1 MAKRKFKTEVNQL
14 LNLMIN
20 SLYSNKEIFLREL
33 ISNASDALDKL
44 NYLALTKDEYK
55 KLTYTPKIEI
65 TLDKEAKTLTI
76 SDTGIGM
83 DENELENNLGTIARS
98 GTKGF
103 IEQLSGDAKKDSNLI
118 GQFGVGFYSAF
129 MVADKIEV
137 LTKKPLSDEAFT
149 WKSDANDYTIEKA
162 EKAEKADFGTQITLY
177 LKDDEFLDS
186 YRLENIIKKYSN
198 HIPYPIFLQKEKYV
212 ASQKEGEEGHYETE
226 ISQVNKANALWRLP
240 KSNLKEQDY
249 FDFYKQI
256 SHDSSDPLLYIHT
269 KAEGVHEYTTL
280 FFAPSVQP
288 FDLFRVDYQSGVK
301 LYVKRVFITDDA
313 KELLPPYLRFVRGII
328 DIEDLPLNVSRE
340 ILQENRIMQT
350 VKAASVKKILGELEK
365 IKNSDKEKYAK
376 FYKLFGKVLKEG
388 LWGFSTEKDE
398 ILKLCLFK
406 SSKTGELIDLAEY
419 KKSMAAEQKEIYYI
433 SGGKAETLK
442 NSPLLEEFNA
452 KNIEVLICDDE
463 IDTIIMPMIGEFDK
477 TPIKSV
483 MDADFS
489 DDKGEISAQDLE
501 IAEKI
506 KENLKDKVKDVK
518 ISKRLKN
525 ALGVLVFDKN
535 DPNYAM
541 QAIYKQMGQE
551 NLPEVLP
558 ILEINKDHEI
568 IKKLTANQSEIAKIS
583 NIIFDLAKLSEG
595 QNIDDASEFAKNVSE
610 IIAKAI

>member
-137 LTKKPLSDEAFT
+137 LTKKPLSDEAFS
-149 WKSDANDYTIEKA
+149 WKSDANDYTI

-212 ASQKEGEEGHYETE
+212 ASQKESEEGHYESE

-280 FFAPSVQP
+280 FFVPSVQP

-406 SSKTGELIDLAEY
+406 SSKTGKLIDLSEY

-506 KENLKDKVKDVK
+506 KENLKDRVKDVK

-568 IKKLTANQSEIAKIS
+568 IKKLTANQSEITKIS

>member
-137 LTKKPLSDEAFT
+137 LTKKPLSDEAFS
-149 WKSDANDYTIEKA
+149 WKSDANDYTI

-198 HIPYPIFLQKEKYV
+198 HIPYPIFLQKEKYI

-280 FFAPSVQP
+280 FFVPSVQP

>member
-137 LTKKPLSDEAFT
+137 LTKKPLSDEAFS
-149 WKSDANDYTIEKA
+149 WKSDANDYTI

-280 FFAPSVQP
+280 FFVPSVQP

-313 KELLPPYLRFVRGII
+313 KDLLPPYLRFVRGII

-350 VKAASVKKILGELEK
+350 VKAASVKKILGDLEK

-463 IDTIIMPMIGEFDK
+463 IDTIVMPMIGEFDK

>member
-137 LTKKPLSDEAFT
+137 LTKKPLSDEAFS
-149 WKSDANDYTIEKA
+149 WKSDANDYTI

-212 ASQKEGEEGHYETE
+212 ASQKEGEEGHYESE

-280 FFAPSVQP
+280 FFVPSVQP

-406 SSKTGELIDLAEY
+406 SSKTGELIDLTEY
-419 KKSMAAEQKEIYYI
+419 KKSMVAEQKEIYYI

>member
-137 LTKKPLSDEAFT
+137 LTKKPLSDEAFS
-149 WKSDANDYTIEKA
+149 WKSDANDYTI

-212 ASQKEGEEGHYETE
+212 ASQKEGEEGHYESE

-240 KSNLKEQDY
+240 KNNLKEQDY

-280 FFAPSVQP
+280 FFVPSVQP

-501 IAEKI
+501 VAEKI

-568 IKKLTANQSEIAKIS
+568 IKKLIANQSEIAKIS

>member
-137 LTKKPLSDEAFT
+137 LTKKPLIDEAFS
-149 WKSDANDYTIEKA
+149 WKSDANDYTI

-212 ASQKEGEEGHYETE
+212 ASQKEGEEGHYESE

-280 FFAPSVQP
+280 FFVPSVQP

-483 MDADFS
+483 MDVDFS
-489 DDKGEISAQDLE
+489 DDKGEISAQDFE
-501 IAEKI
+501 IAKKI
-506 KENLKDKVKDVK
+506 KENLKDRVKDVK

>member
-137 LTKKPLSDEAFT
+137 LTKKPLSDEAFS
-149 WKSDANDYTIEKA
+149 WKSDANDYTI

-212 ASQKEGEEGHYETE
+212 ASQKEGEEGHYESE

-280 FFAPSVQP
+280 FFVPSVQP

-501 IAEKI
+501 VAEKI

>member
-137 LTKKPLSDEAFT
+137 LTKKPLSDEAFS
-149 WKSDANDYTIEKA
+149 WKSDANDYTI

-212 ASQKEGEEGHYETE
+212 ASQKESEEGHYESE

-280 FFAPSVQP
+280 FFVPSVQP

>member
-137 LTKKPLSDEAFT
+137 LTKKPLSDEAFS
-149 WKSDANDYTIEKA
+149 WKSDANDYTI

-280 FFAPSVQP
+280 FFVPSVQP

-483 MDADFS
+483 IDADFS

>member
-137 LTKKPLSDEAFT
+137 LTKKPLSDEAFS

-162 EKAEKADFGTQITLY
+162 KKADFGTQITLY

-212 ASQKEGEEGHYETE
+212 ASQKEGEEGHYESE

-269 KAEGVHEYTTL
+269 KAEGIHEYTTL
-280 FFAPSVQP
+280 FFVPSVQP

-340 ILQENRIMQT
+340 ILQENRIMKT

>member
-137 LTKKPLSDEAFT
+137 LTKKPLSDEAFS
-149 WKSDANDYTIEKA
+149 WKSDANDYTI

-212 ASQKEGEEGHYETE
+212 ASQKEGEEGHYESE

-280 FFAPSVQP
+280 FFVPSVQP

-328 DIEDLPLNVSRE
+328 DIEDLTLNVSRE

>member
-137 LTKKPLSDEAFT
+137 LTKKPLSDEAFS
-149 WKSDANDYTIEKA
+149 WKSDANDYTI

-212 ASQKEGEEGHYETE
+212 ASQKEGEEGHYESE

-280 FFAPSVQP
+280 FFVPSVQP

-477 TPIKSV
+477 IPIKSV

-506 KENLKDKVKDVK
+506 KENLKDRVKDVK

>member
-137 LTKKPLSDEAFT
+137 LTKKPLSDEAFS
-149 WKSDANDYTIEKA
+149 WKSDANDYTI

-212 ASQKEGEEGHYETE
+212 ASQKEGEEGHYESE

-280 FFAPSVQP
+280 FFIPSIQP

>member
-137 LTKKPLSDEAFT
+137 LTKKPLSDEAFS
-149 WKSDANDYTIEKA
+149 WKSDANDYTI

-212 ASQKEGEEGHYETE
+212 ASQKEGEEGHYESE

-280 FFAPSVQP
+280 FFVPSVQP

-463 IDTIIMPMIGEFDK
+463 IDTIIMPMISEFDK

-501 IAEKI
+501 MAEKI

>member
-137 LTKKPLSDEAFT
+137 LTKKPLSDEAFS
-149 WKSDANDYTIEKA
+149 WKSDANDYTI

-212 ASQKEGEEGHYETE
+212 ASQKEGEEGHYESE

-280 FFAPSVQP
+280 FFVPSVQP

-406 SSKTGELIDLAEY
+406 SSKTGEFIDLAEY

>member
-33 ISNASDALDKL
+33 ISNASDAIDKL

-65 TLDKEAKTLTI
+65 TLDKEAKILTI

-137 LTKKPLSDEAFT
+137 LTKKPLSDEAFS
-149 WKSDANDYTIEKA
+149 WKSDANDYTI

-212 ASQKEGEEGHYETE
+212 ASQKEGEEGHYESE

-280 FFAPSVQP
+280 FFVPSVQP

-506 KENLKDKVKDVK
+506 KENLKDRVKDVK

>member
-65 TLDKEAKTLTI
+65 TLDKEAKTLMI

-137 LTKKPLSDEAFT
+137 LTKKPLSDEAFS
-149 WKSDANDYTIEKA
+149 WKSDANDYTI

-280 FFAPSVQP
+280 FFVPSVQP

>member
-137 LTKKPLSDEAFT
+137 LTKKPLSDEAFS
-149 WKSDANDYTIEKA
+149 WKSDANDYTI

-212 ASQKEGEEGHYETE
+212 ASQKEGEEGHYESE

-280 FFAPSVQP
+280 FFVPSVQP

-501 IAEKI
+501 IAKKI

>member
-137 LTKKPLSDEAFT
+137 LTKKPLSDEAFS
-149 WKSDANDYTIEKA
+149 WKSDANDYTI

-212 ASQKEGEEGHYETE
+212 ASQKEGEEGHYESE

-280 FFAPSVQP
+280 FFVPSVQP

-568 IKKLTANQSEIAKIS
+568 IKKLIANQSEIAKIS

>member
-76 SDTGIGM
+76 NDTGIGM

-137 LTKKPLSDEAFT
+137 LTKKPLSDEAFS
-149 WKSDANDYTIEKA
+149 WKSDANDYTI

-212 ASQKEGEEGHYETE
+212 ASQKEGEEGHYESE

-280 FFAPSVQP
+280 FFVPSVQP

-406 SSKTGELIDLAEY
+406 SSKTGELIDLTEY
-419 KKSMAAEQKEIYYI
+419 KKSMVAEQKEIYYI

>member
-137 LTKKPLSDEAFT
+137 LTKKPLSDEAFS
-149 WKSDANDYTIEKA
+149 WKSDANDYTI

-212 ASQKEGEEGHYETE
+212 ASQKEGEEGHYESE

-280 FFAPSVQP
+280 FFVPSVQP

-489 DDKGEISAQDLE
+489 DDKGKISAQDLE

>member
-137 LTKKPLSDEAFT
+137 LTKKPLSDEAFS
-149 WKSDANDYTIEKA
+149 WKSDANDYTI

-212 ASQKEGEEGHYETE
+212 ASQKEGEEGHYESE

-280 FFAPSVQP
+280 FFVPSVQP

-463 IDTIIMPMIGEFDK
+463 IDTIIMPMISEFDK

-501 IAEKI
+501 MAEKI

-535 DPNYAM
+535 YPNYAM

>member
-137 LTKKPLSDEAFT
+137 LTKKPLSDEAFS
-149 WKSDANDYTIEKA
+149 WKSDANDYTI

-212 ASQKEGEEGHYETE
+212 ASQKEGEEGHYESE

-280 FFAPSVQP
+280 FFVPSVQP

-452 KNIEVLICDDE
+452 KNIEVLICDDK

-477 TPIKSV
+477 APIKSV
-483 MDADFS
+483 MDVDFS
-489 DDKGEISAQDLE
+489 DDKGEISAQDFE
-501 IAEKI
+501 IAKKI
-506 KENLKDKVKDVK
+506 KENLKDRVKDVK

>member
-137 LTKKPLSDEAFT
+137 LTKKPLSDEAFS

-162 EKAEKADFGTQITLY
+162 EKANFGTQITLY

-212 ASQKEGEEGHYETE
+212 ASQKEGEEGHYESE

-280 FFAPSVQP
+280 FFVPSVQP

>member
-137 LTKKPLSDEAFT
+137 LTKKPLSDEAFS
-149 WKSDANDYTIEKA
+149 WKSDASDYTI

-212 ASQKEGEEGHYETE
+212 ASQKEGEEGHYESE

-280 FFAPSVQP
+280 FFVPSVQP

-595 QNIDDASEFAKNVSE
+595 QNVDDASEFAKNVSE

>member
-65 TLDKEAKTLTI
+65 TIDKEAKTLTI

-137 LTKKPLSDEAFT
+137 LTKKPLSDEAFF
-149 WKSDANDYTIEKA
+149 WKSDANDYTI

-212 ASQKEGEEGHYETE
+212 ASQKEGEEGHYESE

-280 FFAPSVQP
+280 FFVPSVQP

-388 LWGFSTEKDE
+388 LWVFSTEKDE

-568 IKKLTANQSEIAKIS
+568 IKKLTVNQSEIAKIS

>member
-76 SDTGIGM
+76 NDTGIGM

-137 LTKKPLSDEAFT
+137 LTKKPLSDEAFS

-162 EKAEKADFGTQITLY
+162 KKADFGTQITLY

-212 ASQKEGEEGHYETE
+212 ASQKEGEEGHYESE

-269 KAEGVHEYTTL
+269 KAEGIHEYTTL
-280 FFAPSVQP
+280 FFVPSVQP

-340 ILQENRIMQT
+340 ILQENRIMKT

-501 IAEKI
+501 VAEKI

-568 IKKLTANQSEIAKIS
+568 IKKLIANQSEIAKIS

>member
-137 LTKKPLSDEAFT
+137 LTKKPLSDEAFS
-149 WKSDANDYTIEKA
+149 WKSDANDYTI

-212 ASQKEGEEGHYETE
+212 ASQKEGEEGHYESE

-280 FFAPSVQP
+280 FFVPSVQP

-483 MDADFS
+483 IDADFS

>member
-65 TLDKEAKTLTI
+65 TIDKEAKTLTI

-137 LTKKPLSDEAFT
+137 LTKKPLSDEAFS
-149 WKSDANDYTIEKA
+149 WKSDANDYTI

-212 ASQKEGEEGHYETE
+212 ASQKEGEEGHYESE

-280 FFAPSVQP
+280 FFVPSVQP

>member
-137 LTKKPLSDEAFT
+137 LTKKPLSDEAFS
-149 WKSDANDYTIEKA
+149 WKSDANDYTI

-212 ASQKEGEEGHYETE
+212 ASQKEGDEGHYESE

-280 FFAPSVQP
+280 FFVPSVQP

>member
-44 NYLALTKDEYK
+44 NYLALMKDEYK

-76 SDTGIGM
+76 NDTGIGM

-137 LTKKPLSDEAFT
+137 LTKKPLSDEAFS
-149 WKSDANDYTIEKA
+149 WKSDANDYTI

-212 ASQKEGEEGHYETE
+212 ASQKEGEEGHYESE

-280 FFAPSVQP
+280 FFVPSVQP

-452 KNIEVLICDDE
+452 KNIEVLICDDD

>member
-65 TLDKEAKTLTI
+65 TLDKEAKTLMI

-137 LTKKPLSDEAFT
+137 LTKKPLSDEAFS
-149 WKSDANDYTIEKA
+149 WKSDANDYTI

-212 ASQKEGEEGHYETE
+212 ASQKDGEEGHYESE

-280 FFAPSVQP
+280 FFVPSVQP

-406 SSKTGELIDLAEY
+406 SSKTGEFIDLAEY

-463 IDTIIMPMIGEFDK
+463 IDTIVMPMIGEFDK

>member
-65 TLDKEAKTLTI
+65 TLNKEAKTLTI

-137 LTKKPLSDEAFT
+137 LTKKPLSDEAFS
-149 WKSDANDYTIEKA
+149 WKSDANDYTI

-280 FFAPSVQP
+280 FFVPSVQP

-506 KENLKDKVKDVK
+506 KENLKDRVKDVK

>member
-137 LTKKPLSDEAFT
+137 LTKKPLSDEAFS
-149 WKSDANDYTIEKA
+149 WKSDANDYTI

-280 FFAPSVQP
+280 FFVPSVQP

-463 IDTIIMPMIGEFDK
+463 IDTIIMPMISEFDK

-568 IKKLTANQSEIAKIS
+568 IKKLIVNQSEIAKIS

>member
-65 TLDKEAKTLTI
+65 TLNKEAKTLTI

-137 LTKKPLSDEAFT
+137 LTKKPLSDEAFS
-149 WKSDANDYTIEKA
+149 WKSDANDYTI

-280 FFAPSVQP
+280 FFVPSVQP

-568 IKKLTANQSEIAKIS
+568 IKKLIANQSEIAKIS

>member
-137 LTKKPLSDEAFT
+137 LTKKPLSDEAFS
-149 WKSDANDYTIEKA
+149 WKSDANDYTI

-212 ASQKEGEEGHYETE
+212 ASQKDGEEGHYESE

-280 FFAPSVQP
+280 FFVPSVQP

-406 SSKTGELIDLAEY
+406 SSKTGEFIDLAEY

-463 IDTIIMPMIGEFDK
+463 IDTIVMPMIGEFDK

>member
-1 MAKRKFKTEVNQL
+1 
-14 LNLMIN
+14 
-20 SLYSNKEIFLREL
+20 
-33 ISNASDALDKL
+33 
-44 NYLALTKDEYK
+44 
-55 KLTYTPKIEI
+55 
-65 TLDKEAKTLTI
+65 
-76 SDTGIGM
+76 
-83 DENELENNLGTIARS
+83 
-98 GTKGF
+98 
-103 IEQLSGDAKKDSNLI
+103 
-118 GQFGVGFYSAF
+118 

-137 LTKKPLSDEAFT
+137 LTKKPLSDEAFS
-149 WKSDANDYTIEKA
+149 WKSDANDYTI

-212 ASQKEGEEGHYETE
+212 ASQKEGEEGHYESE

-280 FFAPSVQP
+280 FFVPSVQP

>member
-137 LTKKPLSDEAFT
+137 LTKKPLSDEAFS
-149 WKSDANDYTIEKA
+149 WKSDANDYTI

-212 ASQKEGEEGHYETE
+212 ASQKEGEEGHYESE

-280 FFAPSVQP
+280 FFVPSVQP

-463 IDTIIMPMIGEFDK
+463 IDTIVMPMIGEFDK